1 MTGLRKIQNRT
12 TGQQLNCWVWKEVRT
27 FLVFFL
33 IKTYNEETLKRQNPG
48 VRDFRFTLEAEL
60 ITDKLLAPVSEA
72 MTFHERVAKAHTFRH
87 LCWCFTMLFSGG
99 RYPGHPQKEG
109 EIWKPL
115 FQKKKWKWFFLAQQ
129 LLTEHTTSRQN
140 PRQKK
145 KKSQQRLFS
154 QGS

>member
-27 FLVFFL
+27 FFFFF
-33 IKTYNEETLKRQNPG
+33 IKTYNEETLKRQNTG
-48 VRDFRFTLEAEL
+48 VREFRFTLEAEL

-87 LCWCFTMLFSGG
+87 LCWRFTMLFSGG

-115 FQKKKWKWFFLAQQ
+115 FENQMKVVLPGSTTTDWTHNIKTKTQAKK
-129 LLTEHTTSRQN
+129 
-140 PRQKK
+140 KK